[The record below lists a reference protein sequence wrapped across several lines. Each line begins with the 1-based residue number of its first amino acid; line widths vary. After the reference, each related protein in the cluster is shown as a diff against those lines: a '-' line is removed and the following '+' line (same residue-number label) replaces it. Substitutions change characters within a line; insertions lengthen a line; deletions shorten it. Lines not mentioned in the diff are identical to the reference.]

1 MKAHDILYIIFTAL
15 ILGYPIYEKLLI
27 KDEYRARVL
36 YYGYLP
42 LAIVCVGLMVL
53 TIIAANIESR
63 KVSLRLTNQ
72 EGRTESLR
80 AESLKISS
88 IEIQTTYKFEY
99 RNELNATFKMMKAN
113 PIKTYFVNSKVEK
126 DSISL
131 VCDDPK
137 VYFPDKH
144 TVEFKF
150 IFTPET
156 PSELYGKPLGH
167 LEKYDKIYFPWK
179 SFTHFLALLKVGGG
193 TIEQSTDPFMAF
205 QMVLNGR
212 VLIDQEEAIKNINP
226 CDVVL
231 IFQTEPELFKDIET
245 RFMDL

>member
-1 MKAHDILYIIFTAL
+1 MKAYDILYIIFTAL
-15 ILGYPIYEKLLI
+15 ILAYPLYEKLLI
-27 KDEYRARVL
+27 KAEYRRRVL

-42 LAIVCVGLMVL
+42 LAIVCVCLMGW

-72 EGRTESLR
+72 ETRTESLR

-88 IEIQTTYKFEY
+88 IEILTTYKFEY
-99 RNELNATFKMMKAN
+99 RNELNTTFKMMKAN
-113 PIKTYFVNSKVEK
+113 PIKTYLVNSKAEK

-131 VCDDPK
+131 VCENPK

-150 IFTPET
+150 KFTPDSPT
-156 PSELYGKPLGH
+156 GLYGRPLRH
-167 LEKYDKIYFPWK
+167 LEKYDEIYFPWK

-193 TIEQSTDPFMAF
+193 SVEPSTDPLLAF
-205 QMVLNGR
+205 QVLLNGR
-212 VLIDQEEAIKNINP
+212 VLIDQKEAIKNIDP
-226 CDVVL
+226 SDVVL
-231 IFQTEPELFKDIET
+231 IFQTEPDLFNDIET
-245 RFMDL
+245 RFLDL